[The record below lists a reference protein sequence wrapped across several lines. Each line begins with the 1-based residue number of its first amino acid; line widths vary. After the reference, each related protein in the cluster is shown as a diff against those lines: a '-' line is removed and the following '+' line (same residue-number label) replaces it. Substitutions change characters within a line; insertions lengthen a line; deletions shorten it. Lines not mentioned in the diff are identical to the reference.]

1 MIFYNTENIYT
12 TKLQKKIVANF
23 SQQASRYDIYSQV
36 QHEAANQIAV
46 YLSSW
51 GENLIEGPLIEIG
64 CGTGL
69 MTIQVVTRFQERQMI
84 ISDISDKML
93 TCCQSQIKDKLG
105 FIPNHIQFSLIDGET
120 FEQKET
126 YALII
131 SSFALQWIFE
141 LKSVIIRI
149 LNSLKKKGVFI
160 FSLPT
165 RDSFPEWKEMCSKV
179 GVPFTGNLLP
189 EPEIFQYCAILH
201 NYPYTIHESKI
212 TCTYPSAIQF
222 FKSIKG
228 IGAATS
234 MYGTNLSG
242 VQLRRLLRYWDE
254 QYPNGISITYNL
266 IYGQITKEPLD
277 DVAESRS

>member
-1 MIFYNTENIYT
+1 MTFSNTEGIYT
-12 TKLQKKIVANF
+12 TIQKKIIANF
-23 SQQASRYDIYSQV
+23 SQQASHYDIYSQV
-36 QHEAANQIAV
+36 QREAANQLAV

-51 GENLIEGPLIEIG
+51 GENLIEGPLLEIG

-69 MTIQVVTRFQERQMI
+69 MTIQVVKHFQERQMI

-93 TCCQSQIKDKLG
+93 TFCQSQIQAQLG
-105 FIPNHIQFSLIDGET
+105 FIPNHIQFALVDGET
-120 FEQKET
+120 FEQKES

-131 SSFALQWIFE
+131 SSFALQWFVE

-149 LNSLKKKGVFI
+149 LNSLKTNGVFI

-165 RDSFPEWKEMCSKV
+165 CDSFPEWKEMCSNV

-189 EPEIFQYCAILH
+189 DSKIFQSCAILH

-212 TCTYPSAIQF
+212 TCTYPSALKF
-222 FKSIKG
+222 FQSMKA

-234 MYGTNLSG
+234 MDGTNLSG

-266 IYGQITKEPLD
+266 IYGQITKAPAD
-277 DVAESRS
+277 DVAESKS